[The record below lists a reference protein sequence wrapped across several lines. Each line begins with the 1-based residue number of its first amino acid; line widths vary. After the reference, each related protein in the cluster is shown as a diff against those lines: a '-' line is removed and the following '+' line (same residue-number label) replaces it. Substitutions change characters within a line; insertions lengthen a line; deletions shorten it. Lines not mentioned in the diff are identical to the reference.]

1 MSEQARKAIH
11 DRRWGPYI
19 DDPIERQEADDAM
32 IRVVM
37 DTFDQLEAENATLK
51 RENRQLWDRLT
62 VIEGFLRLK
71 DLDLPGWSTDAL
83 LQESGF

>member
-1 MSEQARKAIH
+1 MSEKRPEQEPQF
-11 DRRWGPYI
+11 DS
-19 DDPIERQEADDAM
+19 DPC
-32 IRVVM
+32 M
-37 DTFDQLEAENATLK
+37 DWASYTDVLEAEIATLK